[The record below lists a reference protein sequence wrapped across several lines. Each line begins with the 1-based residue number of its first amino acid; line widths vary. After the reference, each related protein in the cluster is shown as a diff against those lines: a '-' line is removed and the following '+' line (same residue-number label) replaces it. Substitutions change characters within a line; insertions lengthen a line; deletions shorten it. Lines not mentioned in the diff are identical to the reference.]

1 MASLLEHVMINKL
14 GDDLNDAILAVG
26 GDTSSVD
33 HIMDY
38 PEIIKTQLIN
48 RDGHECNP
56 GSPDNPGSGD
66 VTIDINQIISEV
78 VNSDELSEKLT
89 SMSESLQESLL
100 NLGDD
105 EGIKAEILQWEDT
118 EDIE

>member
-14 GDDLNDAILAVG
+14 GDDLNAAILAVG

-38 PEIIKTQLIN
+38 PEIIRNQLIN

-56 GSPDNPGSGD
+56 DDPSNPGSGN
-66 VTIDINQIISEV
+66 IDINELISEI
-78 VNSDELSEKLT
+78 VNSERFLYIMKSF
-89 SMSESLQESLL
+89 
-100 NLGDD
+100 GDD
-105 EGIKAEILQWEDT
+105 EGINADILQWE
-118 EDIE
+118 